1 MLDDRA
7 EENRKK
13 VGSGFR
19 WTQTSPGSLYS
30 SRSSHVDAVG
40 NISTSNPNSM
50 SPFMREPSILSLC
63 PSLVSQWTVTW
74 SSYLPCLL
82 VTALL
87 QVADYYTTSIA
98 TQRVDHHRLASVAS
112 LASFLSA
119 SIWAW
124 LIWWLFPPVDHTLS
138 AGVVIAIV
146 LFVLVTPSLTRP
158 LSRSQGSL
166 VGYST
171 SGLPLYQSLQKT
183 PPSLLEAIRPALVKI
198 MENTDSRRIFYFL
211 ILNLVRATWRMPH
224 FWLLFVLSMH
234 YVFRL
239 SRLLSC
245 CMECGQTV
253 LA

>member
-1 MLDDRA
+1 M
-7 EENRKK
+7 
-13 VGSGFR
+13 
-19 WTQTSPGSLYS
+19 
-30 SRSSHVDAVG
+30 
-40 NISTSNPNSM
+40 
-50 SPFMREPSILSLC
+50 
-63 PSLVSQWTVTW
+63 
-74 SSYLPCLL
+74 
-82 VTALL
+82 TALL

-124 LIWWLFPPVDHTLS
+124 LVWWLFSPVDHTLS

-158 LSRSQGSL
+158 LSKSHGGTL

-183 PPSLLEAIRPALVKI
+183 PPSLLEAIRPAIIKI

-211 ILNLVRATWRMPH
+211 ILNLVSH
-224 FWLLFVLSMH
+224 
-234 YVFRL
+234 
-239 SRLLSC
+239 
-245 CMECGQTV
+245 
-253 LA
+253 